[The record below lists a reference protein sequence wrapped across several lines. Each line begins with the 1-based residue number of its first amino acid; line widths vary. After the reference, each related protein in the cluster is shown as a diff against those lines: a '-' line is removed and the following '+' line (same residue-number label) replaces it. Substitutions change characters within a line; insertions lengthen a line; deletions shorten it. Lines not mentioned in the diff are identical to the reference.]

1 MRLLLLRNGVK
12 AGDGGGP
19 GTCRSR
25 TRLRLRIRL
34 RPLVVVA
41 LLSCTSNDGPHI
53 LLTNATVELDAFSG
67 RPNPRWPLSV
77 EEARELSLRLSDLE
91 PARGATLPATRLGYR
106 GFYIDSVG
114 GERVFI
120 TNGLIAFL
128 RNGEPRIIYR
138 DSRGAEE
145 ALKTQARSRGVGGVF
160 DRR

>member
-1 MRLLLLRNGVK
+1 MRLLLLLSGIT
-12 AGDGGGP
+12 AEDGGGP
-19 GTCRSR
+19 RGCRPR
-25 TRLRLRIRL
+25 TRLRLRL
-34 RPLVVVA
+34 R
-41 LLSCTSNDGPHI
+41 LLSVAVLLGCSSNDGPHI
-53 LLTNATVELDAFSG
+53 LLTNATVELDALSG

-91 PARGATLPATRLGYR
+91 PARGATLPDTRLGYR